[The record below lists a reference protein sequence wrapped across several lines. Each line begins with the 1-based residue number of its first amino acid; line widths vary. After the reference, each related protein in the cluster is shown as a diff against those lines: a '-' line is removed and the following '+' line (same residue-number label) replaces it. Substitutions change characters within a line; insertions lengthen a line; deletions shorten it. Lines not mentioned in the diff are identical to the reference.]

1 MANYIYDRDTD
12 TLYVSDGDGFGG
24 VALLFLLALP
34 FLMIAAWLRQYALFA
49 SEHPL
54 LFWVVFLVLSLG
66 LGHIL
71 YRKKKAA
78 NKKLGIAAVIVSL
91 LPTAMAQ
98 MFYAVPYVL
107 SHDEDI
113 GVAFEWLIVTFFTV
127 GFSFFVIQVGFLFK
141 NGGKHLMLAAV
152 YFFIALIIIL

>member
-54 LFWVVFLVLSLG
+54 LFWIVFLVLSLG
-66 LGHIL
+66 LGHVL

-78 NKKLGIAAVIVSL
+78 NKKLGIAAIIVSL
-91 LPTAMAQ
+91 LPIAMAQ
-98 MFYAVPYVL
+98 MFYTVPYVL

-127 GFSFFVIQVGFLFK
+127 CFSFFVIQVGFLFK